1 MGHIKVKPSLKIDV
15 NFDIN
20 EVLKNANY
28 SKESKSLISS
38 YMNSEKFAEHYDND
52 LFLITD
58 NSLVAAF
65 EYLHD
70 NKKIGLPEANPITIY
85 YSNAVMSSYLIE
97 DYKSICL
104 EKAAKGK
111 ISSHAFGNFFQLAFN
126 CIINLQ
132 TSIESFLNYILN
144 EHKYVFYDKNN
155 RIRKASIHDKIEI
168 ALPEIT
174 KKTFKDKYAFQYSLI
189 KKLIVLRNEMIHLQ
203 PDKEETNAKYKLP
216 YRKII
221 DFDFAETIQAVKV
234 FLNYHKENLIEECNC
249 GNDFYFEIMSDSNYL
264 EEDISNLKD

>member
-1 MGHIKVKPSLKIDV
+1 MGHIKIKPSLKIDV

-38 YMNSEKFAEHYDND
+38 YMNSEKFAEHYDYD
-52 LFLITD
+52 LLLQTD
-58 NSLVAAF
+58 NSLIAGF
-65 EYLHD
+65 EYLYN
-70 NKKIGLPEANPITIY
+70 NKKVFMQEVNPITIY

-104 EKAAKGK
+104 EKATKGK
-111 ISSHAFGNFFQLAFN
+111 ISGHAFGNFFQLAFN

-144 EHKYVFYDKNN
+144 EHRYVFYDKNN
-155 RIRKASIHDKIEI
+155 RIRKASIHEKIEI

-174 KKTFKDKYAFQYSLI
+174 KKVFKDEYAFQYMSI

-203 PDKEETNAKYKLP
+203 PDKEDTNTKYKIP

-221 DFDFAETIQAVKV
+221 DFDFAETIDAVKI
-234 FLNYHKENLIEECNC
+234 FLNYHKENLIEECGC
-249 GNDFYFEIMSDSNYL
+249 GKDFYFEIMSCSRNST
-264 EEDISNLKD
+264 ENE